1 VNGFT
6 VIECDDAQV
15 ALKFC
20 DPYPVP
26 NAAIIGLNLLAVR
39 FFKSQQE
46 PVRAILP
53 ANTVV

>member
-15 ALKFC
+15 TLKFC

-26 NAAIIGLNLLAVR
+26 NASIIGLNFLAVR
-39 FFKSQQE
+39 FLKGQQQ